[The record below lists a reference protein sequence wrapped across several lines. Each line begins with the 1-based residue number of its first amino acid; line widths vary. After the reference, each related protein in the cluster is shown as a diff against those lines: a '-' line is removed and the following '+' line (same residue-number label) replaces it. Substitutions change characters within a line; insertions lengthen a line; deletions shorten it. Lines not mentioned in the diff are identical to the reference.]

1 MGNRSTFGSYQ
12 LYSGSPNSKGSNPMS
27 NKTGAA
33 YPAPAKETPKT
44 PKTPKTAAVV
54 ESVEENASDS

>member
-1 MGNRSTFGSYQ
+1 
-12 LYSGSPNSKGSNPMS
+12 MS